1 MFQVD
6 QMDAPIKFLFRKKWY
21 KGEMFVE
28 DSEFPCF
35 VFVIVRDREL
45 VEEFGD
51 EISLKTDFESLLPKK
66 DDYPKIKEL
75 REAIF
80 SMAKDTNIFLKAK
93 QSWQERCLKPTF

>member
-1 MFQVD
+1 
-6 QMDAPIKFLFRKKWY
+6 
-21 KGEMFVE
+21 MFVE

-66 DDYPKIKEL
+66 DNYPKIKEL
-75 REAIF
+75 RVAIF
-80 SMAKDTNIFLKAK
+80 QWQKAPLC
-93 QSWQERCLKPTF
+93 S